1 MLFKLAVKELTF
13 DRMMS
18 ICQIAAIA
26 SIIAPLLLLFSL
38 RYGILEELKE
48 NLMND
53 PKVLSLTLD
62 TSYRLNNE
70 FFKRLES
77 NKHVGFVIPEITAL
91 NALVD
96 IKFKGNAKK
105 VETIPTKIGDPI
117 VLGSNIPYSDKQ
129 DALGDHEVF
138 INESLAHQRNLQ
150 VGESIQVVISR
161 TQHGQRQASTL
172 ALTIKGIIGQRFVRD
187 DCLLVNLDVLNAI
200 DDFRNG
206 YNPALLTDG
215 HYKPSR
221 DRVYAKF
228 RLYAKNLESVTPLY
242 YNLVE
247 QHLNVTS
254 KMREIENVK
263 AIGKV
268 LNFVF
273 GVIALVSIIG
283 GMIALTGLIL
293 SSLKAR
299 KRNLVLLQLMGQ
311 TRSNIYLIV
320 IIELLLVALIGF
332 ALAFSLYYVGSS
344 IFNDY
349 FHALI
354 VGTFISKLSA
364 LHILAFLGGAC
375 LLSILVAIWSTKYVI
390 LKMQIADV
398 LREA

>member
-1 MLFKLAVKELTF
+1 MLFKLAYKELTY
-13 DRMMS
+13 DRIMS
-18 ICQIAAIA
+18 LCQITAIA

-62 TSYRLNNE
+62 TSYRLNND
-70 FFKRLES
+70 FFKTLEA

-91 NALVD
+91 NAIVD
-96 IKFKGNAKK
+96 IKFKGQVKR
-105 VETIPTKIGDPI
+105 VETLPTKIGDPI
-117 VLGSNIPYSDKQ
+117 VLGSHISYSSEQ
-129 DALGDHEVF
+129 DALLDNEVF

-150 VGESIQVVISR
+150 VGNSIKVVISR
-161 TQHGQRQASTL
+161 TQEGRRQASAVDL
-172 ALTIKGIIGQRFVRD
+172 KIKGIIAQRFVRD
-187 DCLLVNLDVLNAI
+187 DCLLVNMNLLNAI

-206 YNPALLTDG
+206 YDPALLTEG
-215 HYKPSR
+215 NYSTKQE
-221 DRVYAKF
+221 RVYAKF

-242 YNLVE
+242 YYLVDK
-247 QHLNVTS
+247 HLNVTS

-263 AIGKV
+263 AIGQV

-311 TRSNIYLIV
+311 TKGDIYLIV
-320 IIELLLVALIGF
+320 IIEALIIALIGF
-332 ALAFSLYYVGSS
+332 VCAFALYVLGSS

-354 VGTFISKLSA
+354 VGAFISKLSL
-364 LHILAFLGGAC
+364 LHILGFLGGTI
-375 LLSILVAIWSTKYVI
+375 LLSIVVALWSTKYVI
-390 LKMQIADV
+390 LNMQIADV